1 MDPISTAIVAAVA
14 KLSEPAIR
22 DAYDGLKAIIAR
34 KFGREHSVT
43 KAIEDVEANPKSDGR
58 KVVLSEEVTSAN
70 PGADADVM
78 AAVQQLL
85 DRLEKSGVPTA
96 SMRVEAKGE
105 RSVAIGGGVS
115 GSTIRTGDETSGGG
129 KRSK

>member
-1 MDPISTAIVAAVA
+1 
-14 KLSEPAIR
+14 
-22 DAYDGLKAIIAR
+22 
-34 KFGREHSVT
+34 
-43 KAIEDVEANPKSDGR
+43 
-58 KVVLSEEVTSAN
+58 VLSEEVTSAN

-85 DRLEKSGVPTA
+85 DRLEKSGVATA
-96 SMRVEAKGE
+96 AMRVEAKGD